1 MLRLAFSRL
10 SLVKGN
16 NAVSMTTRSMTAGVT
31 IPTNLHLEDLEVVLE
46 PEAAT
51 TPSIREEEFVFP
63 PLKVTEALEV
73 VKFKEPGIKT
83 GEMVPLDPTL
93 FGVALR
99 KDIVHEVI
107 RYQRAKVR
115 QPKKTKRVGEISGS
129 KKKPRPQKGQG
140 LSQVGNKRNS
150 AWRGGMKA
158 HGPVIRDYSFSL
170 NRKFRAMGMMICL
183 SAKLREGNLHVFD
196 SITADSPKTKD
207 LLKLLEAH
215 NLSTDKT
222 IYIDN
227 DFNMNFALASRNLG
241 HVHPMQQE
249 QANVYDLV
257 RNEKLVISAQAL
269 QDLQERLL
277 AQYTYNGKRRFYSFQ
292 KQLLDAATS
301 RMGTDP

>member
-10 SLVKGN
+10 SV
-16 NAVSMTTRSMTAGVT
+16 ATANPAITSSARFMAESV
-31 IPTNLHLEDLEVVLE
+31 IVPANLHLDDMSALLE

-51 TPSIREEEFVFP
+51 TPVIREEEFKFP
-63 PLKVTEALEV
+63 PLKITEALEV
-73 VKFKEPGIKT
+73 MKFQEPGVNT
-83 GEMVPLDPTL
+83 GEKVCLHPTL

-115 QPKKTKRVGEISGS
+115 QPKRTKRVGEISGS

-170 NRKFRAMGMMICL
+170 NRKVRAMGMMICL

-196 SITADSPKTKD
+196 SITTSSPKTKD
-207 LLKLLEAH
+207 LVKLLEDH
-215 NLSTDKT
+215 ELGT
-222 IYIDN
+222 IKAVFIDN
-227 DFNMNFALASRNLG
+227 GFNKDFALASRNLE
-241 HVHPMQQE
+241 HVHPMLQE
-249 QANVYDLV
+249 QANVYDIV
-257 RNEKLVISAQAL
+257 RNEKMVISASAL
-269 QDLQERLL
+269 QDLQVRLM
-277 AQYTYNGKRRFYSFQ
+277 AQYTYAGKRRFYSFQ
-292 KQLLDAATS
+292 KQLLEEATT
-301 RMGTDP
+301 RYEAI